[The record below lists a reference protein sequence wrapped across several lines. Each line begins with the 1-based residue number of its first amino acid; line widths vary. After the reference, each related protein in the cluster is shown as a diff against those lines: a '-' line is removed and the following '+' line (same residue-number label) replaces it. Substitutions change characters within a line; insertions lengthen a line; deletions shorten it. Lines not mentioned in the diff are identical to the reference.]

1 MSGVSAAISVYF
13 LGGTISMSG
22 AGAGVVSRLGGEE
35 LLAAVPGLDAVG
47 ARVTTVD
54 FRRMPS
60 ADLSIPDLLEL
71 RARAEADGADGVVVV
86 QGTDTIEESAFVLDL
101 LWDSPVPVVVTGA
114 MRNPTLAGPDGP
126 ANLLAAVT
134 VAADPAARGR
144 GVLVVLNDEIHAARF
159 VNKRHSTSP
168 GAFVSPNSGP
178 LGRMTEG
185 RAVFVADLPRRPA
198 LAVPSAVTAGVPVVT
213 ATLGGDG
220 RILDGLEDR
229 VDGLV
234 VAGFGGG
241 HVPGPLADRLG
252 EIAAAVPVVL
262 ANRTGAGAVLR
273 RTYGARG
280 SEIDLIERGLIPA
293 GLLDPLKARLLLVL
307 LLSGGADRSAVAAA
321 FEVHGASFA

>member
-1 MSGVSAAISVYF
+1 MATVSGVTKAITIYF

-22 AGAGVVSRLGGEE
+22 AGGGVVSRLGGAD
-35 LLAAVPGLDAVG
+35 LLAAVPGLDGLDAEIT
-47 ARVTTVD
+47 AVD

-60 ADLSIPDLLEL
+60 ADLTVQDLLEL
-71 RARAEADGADGVVVV
+71 RSRALEDNADGVVVV

-101 LWDSPVPVVVTGA
+101 VWDDAAPVVVTGA

-134 VAADPAARGR
+134 VAADEQARGR

-168 GAFVSPNSGP
+168 GAFVSPNFGP
-178 LGRMTEG
+178 LGRLTEG
-185 RAVFVADLPRRPA
+185 RAVFGAALPARPA
-198 LAVPSAVTAGVPVVT
+198 LPAPASATASVPLVT

-220 RILDGLEDR
+220 RILDGIEHR
-229 VDGLV
+229 VDALV

-241 HVPGPLADRLG
+241 HVPGPLAERLG
-252 EIAAAVPVVL
+252 AVAAAIPVVL
-262 ANRTGAGAVLR
+262 ANRTGAGPVLR

-280 SEIDLIERGLIPA
+280 SEIDLIARGLIPA
-293 GLLDPLKARLLLVL
+293 GLLDPLKARLLLML
-307 LLSGGADRSAVAAA
+307 LVSGGADRAAVTAA
-321 FEVHGASFA
+321 FDTYG